1 MQLFLC
7 KDNANREQNRQARL
21 NVMPRCSF
29 SCAKIMQIGAESPSL
44 LERYAEMQLF
54 LCKDNAN
61 RGQDKINSLIFNGF
75 GCLIITPACLSY
87 YFAGNCFARIGWAP
101 AQCKLLSDAK
111 QRPAIS
117 YKVLTIC

>member
-1 MQLFLC
+1 MVYNCLFLKDIQLLSLAVRHKIFRDAAFLVQRQC
-7 KDNANREQNRQARL
+7 KSR
-21 NVMPRCSF
+21 
-29 SCAKIMQIGAESPSL
+29 AESPSL

-87 YFAGNCFARIGWAP
+87 YCCR
-101 AQCKLLSDAK
+101 QLLCTH
-111 QRPAIS
+111 R
-117 YKVLTIC
+117 LGTG